1 MEDKDSLKEDRL
13 SRALCVH
20 SKPKTKYNL
29 YFKQNNELD
38 FTVHLVNH
46 SALDQ
51 CFETRAEQSSLPLL
65 KNTNTRKFTHK
76 LQRIK

>member
-29 YFKQNNELD
+29 YFKLSNELD

-51 CFETRAEQSSLPLL
+51 CFESQSRANSLPLL
-65 KNTNTRKFTHK
+65 KNTNTRKFTLK